1 VFVFQAVLSSMALVI
16 AAVVLRETPRQ
27 RVRFDVAGA
36 VTLSVA
42 IGGAMF
48 ALGRVRDLGMGAP
61 SILVACAVAVLGAV
75 AFWRVESRC
84 AEPLLPLAFFRR
96 RNFSAPIVANAFQG
110 AAYMGAFVLAPLIL
124 LEVFGLSISAAA
136 GVMLLRTLTLTLSSP
151 LGGVLGYRIGE
162 RGAALTGCTIM
173 TAALMVMAWGVVE
186 AALLVVGIGLVLQG
200 MGHGLAL
207 PALTSSVASS
217 VPEADLGIASA
228 ASRLMGQ
235 TGAAFGIVALT
246 LVYAGN
252 NTQGSFGQALLAG
265 AALSALSVP
274 AAFAMGR
281 RSVGS
286 RQLARTE

>member
-1 VFVFQAVLSSMALVI
+1 
-16 AAVVLRETPRQ
+16 
-27 RVRFDVAGA
+27 
-36 VTLSVA
+36 
-42 IGGAMF
+42 
-48 ALGRVRDLGMGAP
+48 
-61 SILVACAVAVLGAV
+61 
-75 AFWRVESRC
+75 
-84 AEPLLPLAFFRR
+84 
-96 RNFSAPIVANAFQG
+96 
-110 AAYMGAFVLAPLIL
+110 
-124 LEVFGLSISAAA
+124 
-136 GVMLLRTLTLTLSSP
+136 
-151 LGGVLGYRIGE
+151 
-162 RGAALTGCTIM
+162 
-173 TAALMVMAWGVVE
+173 MVMAWGVVE
-186 AALLVVGIGLVLQG
+186 AALFVVGIGLVLQG

-228 ASRLMGQ
+228 ASRLMSQ

-265 AALSALSVP
+265 AALSALSLP